1 MFSLVCSRPQSP
13 WFRKSFLLW
22 LHGGGWG
29 GGQDADVLADLVWRS
44 EEASEELPVVLTG
57 W

>member
-1 MFSLVCSRPQSP
+1 MFSIVCSRPQSP
-13 WFRKSFLLW
+13 WFRKSSLLW